1 MTFLEKRRR
10 NGEKNDFFTFS
21 AWRPKLKVELERAHP
36 CSTFPTKTL
45 TRPRFTSY
53 QRISQTYQTY
63 SGRDRSRGL
72 TQAVNYLE
80 EQLST
85 LKIQAKKS
93 MRSAQAFAL
102 SNGLGLQDGM
112 PAAISAGSGGGG
124 SGSVETSR
132 ETTQNKVNALKQQ
145 LTASRQQ
152 EQIRVYVAPQ
162 LEANT
167 ELYTKLQKAGGPA
180 SREKGLLRDNDPSIQ
195 TLQRRIRAL
204 TKVINQQTIG
214 LLEGQLQTAQAQL
227 TSLTRPGEVVLK
239 HRELVRTASGMRQ
252 QSPSLRPNSSSTPR
266 KSTTNRSLGT
276 DFNTNPA
283 RSTCRSSKKE
293 NHRFWPTRRRSNRR
307 QRCRSVG
314 GSANGT
320 GFQH

>member
-1 MTFLEKRRR
+1 ML
-10 NGEKNDFFTFS
+10 NI
-21 AWRPKLKVELERAHP
+21 
-36 CSTFPTKTL
+36 
-45 TRPRFTSY
+45 SY
-53 QRISQTYQTY
+53 EDTDKDLVLPVIQRISQTYQTY

-145 LTASRQQ
+145 LTASRAAGA
-152 EQIRVYVAPQ
+152 IRVYVAPQ

-167 ELYTKLQKAGGPA
+167 GCTPNFKSWRPCFKRKKVYLGTMIHLSKPCSAGSAPSPRSSINKLLVFSKANCKPHGPNSPPLPGPA
-180 SREKGLLRDNDPSIQ
+180 KWCSNTVSWCGLP
-195 TLQRRIRAL
+195 
-204 TKVINQQTIG
+204 
-214 LLEGQLQTAQAQL
+214 
-227 TSLTRPGEVVLK
+227 
-239 HRELVRTASGMRQ
+239 SGMRQ
-252 QSPSLRPNSSSTPR
+252 QFRELEPNS
-266 KSTTNRSLGT
+266 K
-276 DFNTNPA
+276 FYA
-283 RSTCRSSKKE
+283 
-293 NHRFWPTRRRSNRR
+293 
-307 QRCRSVG
+307 
-314 GSANGT
+314 
-320 GFQH
+320 